1 MTGAGNG
8 LGKEMAFQFAK
19 LGCKVACVDV
29 SYEANKETALS
40 IIYSTGKKDVVKSY
54 GCDVSKPEEVK
65 KLAEDVVKDFG
76 GVDILV
82 NNAGILY
89 GHEICGGSNDAIK
102 KVIDVNLLA
111 NFWVSFFK
119 ANFIELNK
127 VKNFR

>member
-8 LGKEMAFQFAK
+8 LGKEMALQFAK

-40 IIYSTGKKDVVKSY
+40 VIYSAGKKDVVKSY
-54 GCDVSKPEEVK
+54 GCDVSKPEQVK

-89 GHEICGGSNDAIK
+89 GHEICGGSDAVIK
-102 KVIDVNLLA
+102 KVIDVNLLG

-119 ANFIELNK
+119 HGILSESRNK
-127 VKNFR
+127 